1 MTTFSIKEYKNRL
14 HKTKKEM
21 EAQGIDVLLITDPAN
36 MNYLT
41 GYNAWSFYVHQL
53 LMVIGSEEEPIWVG
67 RGIDE
72 TAAQFTTWLND
83 ENIMPYT
90 DDYVQSTIKHP
101 MDFVAAILLDKGQGN
116 KTIAAEY
123 DTYYFTAKNLI
134 QLTNQLPNATF
145 KDGTSLVNWIRI
157 IKSDQEIKL
166 IKRAANIITNTMYQA
181 IDRIEAGVR
190 ENDVIADIYHSQ
202 ITGVDG
208 YGGDY
213 TSIVPLLP
221 SGEQTNACHLTWT
234 DEPFKDGDPVI
245 LELAG
250 CHQRYHSPLA
260 RTLVIGKPTPEME
273 ELADVA
279 IEGIEAALDIIK
291 PGITAEEVELAWRQS
306 IQRRGYEKE
315 SRIGYSTGLNYP
327 PDWGEHTASLRPGDQ
342 TILQPNMVFHM
353 IPGIWLDSYGIEI
366 SETFRVTET
375 GCEVLAN
382 VERKLFIK

>member
-53 LMVIGSEEEPIWVG
+53 LIVIGSEEEPIWVG